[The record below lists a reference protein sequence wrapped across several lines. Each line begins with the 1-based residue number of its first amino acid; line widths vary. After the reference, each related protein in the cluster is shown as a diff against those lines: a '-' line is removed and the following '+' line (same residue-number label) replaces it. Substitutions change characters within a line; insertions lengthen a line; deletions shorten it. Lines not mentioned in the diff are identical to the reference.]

1 MKVAVGWLLKFKMIL
16 MTLCQKRK
24 QLISASTGGNGS
36 QLTDVNLEMQ
46 KLKATFGDQKLS
58 VDDLSEAEMSI
69 VRFSQNERF
78 HVEIA
83 ALTSGKPKVKK
94 ESTIYKLDPIYEGG
108 VLRVGGRL
116 NRSSM
121 PEDTKHPLL
130 LAKDQ
135 HVPTLILRHI
145 HEQLG
150 HGGKNH
156 VLSKLRKK
164 YWITNA
170 DSAARKV
177 IGKCYVCRLSR
188 GKVGEQKMADL
199 PTERIIP
206 NLPLF
211 THVGLDY
218 FGPIDVKRGRSTL
231 KCYGVIFTCMSSRA
245 VHLEFAYTLD
255 TDSCS
260 NAL

>member
-1 MKVAVGWLLKFKMIL
+1 
-16 MTLCQKRK
+16 MTLSQKRK
-24 QLISASTGGNGS
+24 QLISASTGGDGS

-46 KLKATFGDQKLS
+46 KLKAAFGDQKLS

-69 VRFSQNERF
+69 VRFSQSERF

-83 ALTSGKPKVKK
+83 ALTSGKSKVKK

-121 PEDTKHPLL
+121 PEYTKHPFL

-135 HVPTLILRHI
+135 HISTLILRHV

-156 VLSKLRKK
+156 VLSNLRKR

-170 DSAARKV
+170 DSAARK
-177 IGKCYVCRLSR
+177 
-188 GKVGEQKMADL
+188 
-199 PTERIIP
+199 
-206 NLPLF
+206 
-211 THVGLDY
+211 
-218 FGPIDVKRGRSTL
+218 
-231 KCYGVIFTCMSSRA
+231 
-245 VHLEFAYTLD
+245 
-255 TDSCS
+255 
-260 NAL
+260 